1 MLRSQN
7 MQVTLQYQSWIG
19 YRHLLLNPTS
29 FWKSVWFFSEVCID
43 YNILWAKLQLG
54 PFSKIAPL
62 ELPSMYWPPNLQGT
76 LLVSIKIDSD
86 HFQLN
91 RTSFRKMFIFVHFV
105 HYRNQG
111 TDFRLYEALF
121 ISTRVPLHHGT
132 AFNRIW
138 VKLWPY
144 KACYNPVTSVCKIS
158 DTSSGFKTR
167 CVWMPLTH
175 IVNPSLINQ
184 NNQICD

>member
-1 MLRSQN
+1 MFANFLD
-7 MQVTLQYQSWIG
+7 T
-19 YRHLLLNPTS
+19 
-29 FWKSVWFFSEVCID
+29 
-43 YNILWAKLQLG
+43 LG
-54 PFSKIAPL
+54 PGNKIANIAPQRFL
-62 ELPSMYWPPNLQGT
+62 NVLRPPNLQGT
-76 LLVSIKIDSD
+76 LLVTIPSDSD

-158 DTSSGFKTR
+158 DTSSAWNARLENCYTKFDFSRACMSTIRARATR
-167 CVWMPLTH
+167 F
-175 IVNPSLINQ
+175 
-184 NNQICD
+184 DR